1 MNTQMIGYIISCL
14 PSNALRGQRLAI
26 HNQQI
31 GKWGAHT
38 DLPLVILAMG
48 YQPHEFHDTLGGR
61 IRYIALDQPVPPAEA
76 RNICLTDFYASGFR
90 WAALMDNDAALYH
103 SPTHNSGYDFI
114 GEMTAQIDRY
124 DDIGLFYP
132 VNPMQTP
139 FHDRWEDSGYF
150 TNHVFERGF
159 SAKGTLV
166 FVRNFP
172 QFGQRPIYQ
181 DPAFTFMEDNA
192 FAYEVLASGQPVF
205 QNWNMV
211 LKELVKA
218 GPLSFFGD
226 TVNRGP
232 RGDLA
237 RQQLAAKFAG
247 DGLRLN
253 RSGSFNTREMVK
265 QCWPRDVPS
274 EVVVPKPILPV
285 VPASLPTVGLQTE
298 V

>member
-14 PSNALRGQRLAI
+14 PRNELREERLAA
-26 HNQQI
+26 HNEQI
-31 GKWGAHT
+31 DELGAHT
-38 DLPLVILAMG
+38 DLPFVILAMG
-48 YQPHEFHDTLGGR
+48 YQPHEVHDTLGGR
-61 IRYIALDQPVPPAEA
+61 IRYITLDQPVPPAEA
-76 RNICLTDFYASGFR
+76 RNICLRDFYASGYR

-103 SPTHNSGYDFI
+103 TPTHNSGYGFI
-114 GEMTAQIDRY
+114 AEMTDQIGRY

-139 FHDRWEDSGYF
+139 FRARWEDSGYF

-159 SAKGTLV
+159 AAKGTLV

-172 QFGQRPIYQ
+172 QFGQKPIFQ
-181 DPAFTFMEDNA
+181 DPAFSFMEDNA
-192 FAYEVLASGQPVF
+192 FAFDVLASGQPVF

-211 LKELVKA
+211 LKELVAA

-226 TVNRGP
+226 TASRVARGA
-232 RGDLA
+232 LA
-237 RQQLAAKFAG
+237 RQQIVAKFAD

-253 RSGSFNTREMVK
+253 TSGSLNTRAMVNR
-265 QCWPRDVPS
+265 CWPRGVPS
-274 EVVVPKPILPV
+274 MVVVPKPASPV
-285 VPASLPTVGLQTE
+285 IPTPTLIACSNKE

>member
-1 MNTQMIGYIISCL
+1 MHTQMIGYIISCL
-14 PSNALRGQRLAI
+14 PSNERREERLAA

-31 GKWGAHT
+31 DELGAHT

-48 YQPHEFHDTLGGR
+48 YQPHEFHDTLGDR
-61 IRYIALDQPVPPAEA
+61 IRYITLGQPVPPAEA
-76 RNICLTDFYASGFR
+76 RNICLRDFYASGYR

-103 SPTHNSGYDFI
+103 SPTHNSGYHFI

-124 DDIGLFYP
+124 DNIGLFYP
-132 VNPMQTP
+132 INPMQTP
-139 FHDRWEDSGYF
+139 FRARWEDSGYF
-150 TNHVFERGF
+150 TNHVFERGI

-166 FVRNFP
+166 FVRNFA
-172 QFGQRPIYQ
+172 QFGQKPIYQ

-192 FAYEVLASGQPVF
+192 FAFAVLAAKQTVF

-211 LKELVKA
+211 LKELVAA

-226 TVNRGP
+226 MASRGP
-232 RGDLA
+232 RGALA
-237 RQQLAAKFAG
+237 RQQIVAKFAT

-253 RSGSFNTREMVK
+253 TNGNLNTRAMVNR
-265 QCWPRDVPS
+265 CWPSGVPS
-274 EVVVPKPILPV
+274 MVVVPKPALPV
-285 VPASLPTVGLQTE
+285 IHTPSLVASSKKE

>member
-1 MNTQMIGYIISCL
+1 MNTKIIGYIISCL
-14 PSNALRGQRLAI
+14 PCNTLRGKRLEL
-26 HNQQI
+26 HNRQI
-31 GKWGAHT
+31 GEWIEHT
-38 DLPLVILAMG
+38 DMPLVILAMG
-48 YQPHEFHDTLGGR
+48 YQQNEFHDTLGDR
-61 IRYIALDQPVPPAEA
+61 IRYITLDQPVPPAEA
-76 RNICLTDFYASGFR
+76 RNICLRDFYASGYR

-103 SPTHNSGYDFI
+103 SPTHNSGYHFI

-132 VNPMQTP
+132 INPVNAG
-139 FHDRWEDSGYF
+139 FRERWTEDPGYL
-150 TNHVFERGF
+150 THHVFERGF

-166 FVRNFP
+166 FVRNFA
-172 QFGQRPIYQ
+172 QFGQKPIYQ

-211 LKELVKA
+211 LKELVDA

-226 TVNRGP
+226 TASRGP
-232 RGDLA
+232 RGALA
-237 RQQLAAKFAG
+237 RQQIVAKFAD

-253 RSGSFNTREMVK
+253 ASGSLNSRAMVNR
-265 QCWPRDVPS
+265 CWPLGVRS
-274 EVVVPKPILPV
+274 MVVVPKPVTPLLV
-285 VPASLPTVGLQTE
+285 ASSKKE